1 MISRFIKTT
10 AILGATIALAG
21 TATAGGNHHS
31 TLPSLGS
38 WTSHSGSHFTTSHS
52 GVLSASEAT
61 AKYGSGSISDTFES
75 FDTRYFAGSS
85 GPDLAYGESLQA
97 TNCPVNVHGVSEGS
111 EVVGC
116 YNVVRQVP
124 QTTYYRV
131 VRPVIYVRYPVHYP
145 VPVYTQSCGQVI
157 QGPASR
163 YGGFGFGNQGFANQ
177 GFGGFQNFANGPVC
191 R

>member
-10 AILGATIALAG
+10 ALLGATVAFAG
-21 TATAGGNHHS
+21 TAAAGGSHHS

-38 WTSHSGSHFTTSHS
+38 WTSHSGSHYSSSHA
-52 GVLSASEAT
+52 GVLSASEAN
-61 AKYGSGSISDTFES
+61 AKYGSGSIGETYES
-75 FDTRYFAGSS
+75 FETRYFSGSS
-85 GPDLAYGESLQA
+85 GPDLGYGESLQP

-131 VRPVIYVRYPVHYP
+131 VRPIIYVRYPVHYP
-145 VPVYTQSCGQVI
+145 VPVYTPTCGPII

-163 YGGFGFGNQGFANQ
+163 YGGFWNSGHGS
-177 GFGGFQNFANGPVC
+177 VC

>member
-10 AILGATIALAG
+10 ALLGATFALAG
-21 TATAGGNHHS
+21 TATAGGNHYS

-38 WTSHSGSHFTTSHS
+38 WTSHSGSNFTSSHA

-61 AKYGSGSISDTFES
+61 SKYGSGSISETFES
-75 FDTRYFAGSS
+75 HDTRFYAGSS
-85 GPDLAYGESLQA
+85 GPELAHGESLQA
-97 TNCPVNVHGVSEGS
+97 TNCPVNVHGVSGDA

-116 YNVVRQVP
+116 YNVVRAVP

-131 VRPVIYVRYPVHYP
+131 VRPIVYVRYPVP
-145 VPVYTQSCGQVI
+145 VCQTQCCAPI
-157 QGPASR
+157 TRAPASR
-163 YGGFGFGNQGFANQ
+163 YGGFNGQGFGFGGQ
-177 GFGGFQNFANGPVC
+177 GFGGFQNFGNSPVC